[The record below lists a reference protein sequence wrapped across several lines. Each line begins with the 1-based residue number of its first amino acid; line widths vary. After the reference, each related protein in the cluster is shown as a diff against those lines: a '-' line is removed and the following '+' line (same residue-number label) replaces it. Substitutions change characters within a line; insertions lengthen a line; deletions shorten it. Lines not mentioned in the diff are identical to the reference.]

1 MHSRR
6 SSVALCGLLL
16 ATLALP
22 TGAAAAADAAA
33 AGRYIVS
40 FADAADVDAVVS
52 GMGRKLG
59 LAKPAHLYRHAF
71 RGFAGTLTRGQ
82 LKALR
87 SDPQV
92 TAIQSDERVELSG
105 QVQPT
110 GIRRIGADRSA
121 QADIDLVDERIDVDV
136 AIVDTGIDPAH
147 PDLHVAGGVNCTTSD
162 SAAWR
167 DAHGHGT
174 HVAGTVGAI
183 DNGSGVVGVAPGAR
197 LWSVRVLTA
206 EGWGYLSWY
215 ACGLDWI
222 TARRDPADASRPLVE
237 VANMSLYKS
246 GRDDGECGL
255 GNDDIVHRAICRS
268 VGAGITY
275 VVAAGNASSNAA
287 YGIPAAYDEV
297 ITVSALADTDGHRG
311 GLGGPACYSWGTY
324 DVDDTFADFSN
335 HGSDVDIIAP
345 GKCIYS
351 TLPGNRYGLSSG
363 TSMATPAVAGA
374 AALYK
379 ATHPDASWREVK
391 AALVAAGTL
400 DWRVSSD
407 PDPVHERLLDVSSFG
422 AGPDFSL
429 FTSAP
434 SATVSD
440 AGGKATYV
448 VRLVRKDGFAG
459 PVELAA
465 TGLPAGAS
473 ASFSSPAP
481 GTLWG
486 IASTLTVSLPAGHAP
501 GRYTISVSGRALER
515 TRSLS
520 LGLVVDGTPPVVTA
534 PGARFVTGTSTG
546 TIDVPVRL
554 SWSASDAQGIAA
566 SQVQQRLGT
575 AGWTDALKTTGS
587 GTTAMRWLSPGRLYT
602 FRVRAV
608 DPGGLW
614 SDWATGAPI
623 SSWVRQQYSG
633 AVTYSGTWRSLESRS
648 AFGGNFRY
656 TGMAGARVRHSF
668 TGRQVAWVSS
678 VGPKLGRAAVYIDG
692 ALVTT
697 VDLYSPTAKMRRIV
711 FTRSWATTASHTIEV
726 RVLGTPGRPRVDIDA
741 FVMAN

>member
-1 MHSRR
+1 MRSRR

-22 TGAAAAADAAA
+22 RGAAAAADATA

-40 FADAADVDAVVS
+40 FADAADVDAIVT

-71 RGFAGTLTRGQ
+71 RGFAGTLTHGQ

-92 TAIQSDERVELSG
+92 AAIQADERIELSA

-110 GIRRIGADRSA
+110 GVRRIGTDRSP
-121 QADIDLVDERIDVDV
+121 QADLDLVDERIDVDV

-147 PDLHVAGGVNCTTSD
+147 PDLNVAGGVNCTTSD
-162 SAAWR
+162 SGAWR

-183 DNGSGVVGVAPGAR
+183 DNGIGVVGVAPGAR
-197 LWSVRVLTA
+197 LWSVRVLNA

-246 GRDDGECGL
+246 GRDDGDCGL
-255 GNDDIVHRAICRS
+255 TNGDIVHRAICRS
-268 VGAGITY
+268 VTAGITY
-275 VVAAGNASSNAA
+275 VVAAGNASTNAA

-297 ITVSALADTDGHRG
+297 ITVSALADTDGRRG

-335 HGSDVDIIAP
+335 HGSDVDLIAP

-351 TLPGNRYGLSSG
+351 TMPGNRYGLSSG

-407 PDPVHERLLDVSSFG
+407 RDAVHERLLDVSSFG

-429 FTSAP
+429 FTSTP

-440 AGGKATYV
+440 AGGRATYV

-473 ASFSSPAP
+473 ASFSSPSP

-486 IASTLTVSLPAGHAP
+486 IASTLTVSVPAGLTP
-501 GRYTISVSGRALER
+501 GRYTIGVTGHALDR

-546 TIDVPVRL
+546 KIDVPVRL
-554 SWSASDAQGIAA
+554 SWSASDAQGVAG

-575 AGWTDALKTTGS
+575 ASWADVLSTTGS
-587 GTTAMRWLSPGRLYT
+587 VTTAARWLSPGRLYT

-608 DPGGLW
+608 DRGGLW

-623 SSWVRQQYSG
+623 SSWVRQQHSG
-633 AVTYSGTWRSLESRS
+633 AVTYSGTWRSLESS
-648 AFGGNFRY
+648 AAFGGSFRY

-668 TGRQVAWVSS
+668 TGRQIAWVSS

-692 ALVTT
+692 ALVST
-697 VDLYSPTAKMRRIV
+697 VDLYSATTRMRRIV
-711 FTRSWATTASHTIEV
+711 FTRSWATTGIHTIEV
-726 RVLGTPGRPRVDIDA
+726 RVLGTSGRPRVDIDA